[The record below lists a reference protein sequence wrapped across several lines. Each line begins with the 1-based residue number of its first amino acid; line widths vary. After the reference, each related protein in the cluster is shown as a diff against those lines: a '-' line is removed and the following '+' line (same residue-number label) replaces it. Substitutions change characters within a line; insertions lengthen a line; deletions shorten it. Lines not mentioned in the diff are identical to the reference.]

1 MCKFADQRVLLGSET
16 DCAPPDSGSLVEEDS
31 CVLVRE
37 VPALDLRSLLELLD
51 DAAALAEVFIRGPR
65 RLVCLVPAEQTSGE
79 MWLAIPRAEL
89 VARYAPIPL
98 DEPHEVRRV

>member
-1 MCKFADQRVLLGSET
+1 MCKFADQRVLLGSKT

-65 RLVCLVPAEQTSGE
+65 GLVCLPSTHTSQ
-79 MWLAIPRAEL
+79 
-89 VARYAPIPL
+89 
-98 DEPHEVRRV
+98 